1 MKAPCTGSRWL
12 QARDGDGCRLE
23 MLIATC
29 SRSRWLPSR
38 DVYGFE
44 MAMAMATRSGR
55 RWLKKAMARE
65 GDGSRW
71 RWLQTRDGYRLER
84 VMAPDDSYTLY
95 RDDGYGRKTM
105 ATSTIWWL

>member
-1 MKAPCTGSRWL
+1 
-12 QARDGDGCRLE
+12 

-44 MAMAMATRSGR
+44 MAMAMAMATRSGR

-84 VMAPDDSYTLY
+84 AMATHSQDSYALE
-95 RDDGYGRKTM
+95 RAM
-105 ATSTIWWL
+105 ATGWRG